1 MLNALTDLHRSQQLM
16 QDAERLMNRVHI
28 RLDQSEKLI
37 ARGEAHATAR
47 TRTAV
52 PSDETCHEGTGA
64 HASVCPSL

>member
-52 PSDETCHEGTGA
+52 PSD
-64 HASVCPSL
+64 